1 MPEPIVPSQ
10 YASTSSFLMPDVVKA
25 SVAESTS
32 RSSALLS
39 QCSPKGVQPMPTMA
53 TLSRMPCDAMSAT
66 SSYGT
71 GLPEVIVHTFRR
83 EEATEAHLDPITD
96 LHGGGIHVGEL
107 ALVATS
113 TVEVDH
119 TYDHGRR
126 Q

>member
-1 MPEPIVPSQ
+1 MPQPLLPSQ
-10 YASTSSFLMPDVVKA
+10 YAATSFLFLARLVKA
-25 SVAESTS
+25 PGAGSSR

-83 EEATEAHLDPITD
+83 EEATEAHLDPVTD

-113 TVEVDH
+113 T
-119 TYDHGRR
+119 
-126 Q
+126 